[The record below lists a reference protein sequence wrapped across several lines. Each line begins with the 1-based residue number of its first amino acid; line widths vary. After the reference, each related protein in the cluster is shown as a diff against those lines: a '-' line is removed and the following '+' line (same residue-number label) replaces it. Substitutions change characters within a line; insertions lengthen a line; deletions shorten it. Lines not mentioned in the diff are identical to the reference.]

1 VISRFITRSSGC
13 YTKTILTL
21 LGIDKGE
28 ETMALSNCYVQVYGQ
43 IPEFFSKLKEG
54 QAPEKF
60 TRQHLKDIGFRSS
73 THHALIPLLKSLNFL
88 SADGTPTQRYHDFRD
103 KSQSSKVLGQ
113 AIKEAYADLFVIK
126 ENPTEKD
133 KELIQGKFI
142 SVHNVKER
150 PAELMAKTFF
160 ALLSI
165 ADTSSGTKPSVKKE
179 TKKETIPDEK
189 SSTKKDHTTLIAS
202 PGLNYN
208 IQIHLPAT
216 KDIEVYNSIFKS
228 LREHL
233 IG

>member
-1 VISRFITRSSGC
+1 M
-13 YTKTILTL
+13 
-21 LGIDKGE
+21 LGINKGDKI
-28 ETMALSNCYVQVYGQ
+28 MALSNCYVQVYGQ

-73 THHALIPLLKSLNFL
+73 SHHALIPLLKSLNFL
-88 SADGTPTQRYHDFRD
+88 SSDGTPTQKYYDFRD

-113 AIKEAYADLFVIK
+113 AIKETYSELFVIK

-133 KELIQGKFI
+133 KELIEGKFK
-142 SVHNVKER
+142 SAHNVKDR

-165 ADTSSGTKPSVKKE
+165 ADTSSGIKPSDKKE
-179 TKKETIPDEK
+179 TKKEPTPDEK
-189 SSTKKDHTTLIAS
+189 TTTPKNHATLVTPPS
-202 PGLNYN
+202 LNYN

-216 KDIEVYNSIFKS
+216 KDIEVYNAIFKS

>member
-1 VISRFITRSSGC
+1 
-13 YTKTILTL
+13 
-21 LGIDKGE
+21 
-28 ETMALSNCYVQVYGQ
+28 MALSNCYVQVYGQ

-60 TRQHLKDIGFRSS
+60 TRQHLKDIGFHSS
-73 THHALIPLLKSLNFL
+73 SHHALIPLLKSLNFL
-88 SADGTPTQRYHDFRD
+88 SSDGTPTQRYYDFRD

-113 AIKEAYADLFVIK
+113 AIKETYSELFVIK

-133 KELIQGKFI
+133 KELIEGKFK
-142 SVHNVKER
+142 SAHNVKDR

-165 ADTSSGTKPSVKKE
+165 ADTSSGIKPSDKKE
-179 TKKETIPDEK
+179 TKKEPIPDEK
-189 SSTKKDHTTLIAS
+189 TTTPKNQATLVTPPS
-202 PGLNYN
+202 LNYN

-216 KDIEVYNSIFKS
+216 KDIEVYNAIFKS